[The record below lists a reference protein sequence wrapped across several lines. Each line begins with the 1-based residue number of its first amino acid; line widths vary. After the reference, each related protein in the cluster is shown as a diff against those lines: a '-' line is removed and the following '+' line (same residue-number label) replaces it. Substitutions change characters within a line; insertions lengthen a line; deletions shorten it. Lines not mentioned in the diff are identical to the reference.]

1 MEELDLG
8 PNGGLMYALEL
19 LDKQGIDLFIGKIEQ
34 LINEGNYLLFDCPG
48 QVELFTHHNSLYRIF
63 KTNSTQTIEIMCCII
78 NRLHLFN

>member
-1 MEELDLG
+1 
-8 PNGGLMYALEL
+8 MYALEL

-63 KTNSTQTIEIMCCII
+63 KN
-78 NRLHLFN
+78 